1 MAKVVKGQQEIEAL
15 LLSGL
20 RQVEG
25 CEGAAGVSIYP
36 LADERVEA
44 TWSVQSVDPG
54 TSGID
59 RCRDVLAEIEAKLQR
74 VYDLPP
80 DERT

>member
-1 MAKVVKGQQEIEAL
+1 MAKALKGQQEIEAL

-36 LADERVEA
+36 LADEET
-44 TWSVQSVDPG
+44 TWSIQVVDPG
-54 TSGID
+54 TSGAD
-59 RCRDVLAEIEAKLQR
+59 RCQDVLAEIEAKLQR
-74 VYDLPP
+74 VYDLAP

>member
-1 MAKVVKGQQEIEAL
+1 MAKALKSQQEIEAL
-15 LLSGL
+15 LLSEL
-20 RQVEG
+20 RQAEG

-36 LADERVEA
+36 LANERVEA
-44 TWSVQSVDPG
+44 TWSVASVNPG

-59 RCRDVLAEIEAKLQR
+59 RCLNVLAEIEARLQR
-74 VYDLPP
+74 LYDLAQ

>member
-1 MAKVVKGQQEIEAL
+1 MAKALKGQQEIEAL

-54 TSGID
+54 TSGAD
-59 RCRDVLAEIEAKLQR
+59 RCQDVLVLLRHLSVHPRLIDA
-74 VYDLPP
+74 
-80 DERT
+80 RT